1 MNDWLL
7 ANRTVYGLIN
17 VRTDGTKVVMG
28 ALKVIRVIISV
39 GGVHAMNDFANSR
52 FKSLA
57 VSLSGG
63 GHRATLFV
71 LGTLMYLV
79 DAKANAHV
87 TSIASVSGGSLT
99 NGFVGQTLNF
109 RETDGS
115 EFRKRVAG
123 PLATQIAKSGTL
135 FAPLFTKVYLL
146 VLIAGALLVLA
157 IPAIVSG
164 PWYVRLL
171 LFFVGLTVWGWLFGA
186 RGRVCAR
193 AFRIT
198 LFSAN
203 SRETTLR
210 ELKKTDLDHV
220 ICATEFRSAEQV
232 YFSGEFVYSYALGYG
247 GPAELSLARAVQA
260 SAAFPGGFPPA
271 TLPTKQHKFTGA
283 PPPIAGG
290 PPNPP
295 AEMVLTD
302 GGVYDNMGEQ
312 WARGFAAR
320 VKRCPSLGT
329 GRTDPNQLVVV
340 NASARIPWIPFRK
353 RLIPLI
359 GELAALIRVNN
370 VLYINTT
377 NVRRQ
382 AIVDSYNPADPATA
396 SALPSALVQIAQSPF
411 VVASAFANG
420 TTAVAERAKRVL
432 EFLMNGPT
440 SDEWTKI
447 ARENSAVA
455 TSLSKIGTEVS
466 ARLIYQGYV
475 VTMCNLHVLF
485 GTDFPLLPEA
495 LAIERFR
502 ELIR

>member
-1 MNDWLL
+1 MND
-7 ANRTVYGLIN
+7 
-17 VRTDGTKVVMG
+17 
-28 ALKVIRVIISV
+28 S
-39 GGVHAMNDFANSR
+39 ANSHV
-52 FKSLA
+52 KSLA

-71 LGTLMYLV
+71 LGALMYLV
-79 DAKANAHV
+79 DAKVNAHV

-109 RETDGS
+109 RETDGPD
-115 EFRKRVAG
+115 FRERVAS

-157 IPAIVSG
+157 IPAIVTG

-171 LFFVGLTVWGWLFGA
+171 LFFVGLALWGWLFGA
-186 RGRVCAR
+186 RGLLCAR

-198 LFSAN
+198 LFSPN
-203 SRETTLR
+203 GRETTLADVQ
-210 ELKKTDLDHV
+210 KKDLDHV

-232 YFSGEFVYSYALGYG
+232 YFSGDFVYSYALGHG
-247 GPAELSLARAVQA
+247 GPAKLSLARAVQA

-283 PPPIAGG
+283 PPPDAGG
-290 PPNPP
+290 PPEPP
-295 AEMVLTD
+295 SEMVLTD

-312 WARGFAAR
+312 WARGFVAR
-320 VKRCPSLGT
+320 IKRCPNLNT
-329 GRTDPNQLVVV
+329 GRMGPNQLVVV

-353 RLIPLI
+353 RLMPLVS
-359 GELAALIRVNN
+359 ELAALIRVNN
-370 VLYINTT
+370 IMYINTT

-382 AIVDSYNPADPATA
+382 AIVDSYNPADPTAA

-411 VVASAFANG
+411 AVANGFANG

-432 EFLMNGPT
+432 EFLMNGPS
-440 SDEWTKI
+440 SDEWTEI

-455 TSLSKIGTEVS
+455 TSLSKFGTEVS

-485 GTDFPLLPEA
+485 GTDFPLMPEG